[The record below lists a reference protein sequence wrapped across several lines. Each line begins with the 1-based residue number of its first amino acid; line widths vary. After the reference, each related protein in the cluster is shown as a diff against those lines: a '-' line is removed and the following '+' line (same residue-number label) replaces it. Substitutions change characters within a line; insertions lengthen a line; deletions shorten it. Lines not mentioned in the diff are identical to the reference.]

1 MVPESR
7 RCTKCRV
14 DKPLPEFSKA
24 PRGKFGRK
32 ASCKAC
38 DAGRAQANFK
48 SRAMPPEEVKRRLDE
63 RRGDAKKCTKC
74 GVDKPRTEFHKS
86 HDGKHGPVLKSLCKA
101 CHAAQV
107 REWYSRNTERAITN
121 KRRLQI
127 KQAYGLTPEQYD
139 AMVEAQSGLCAICG
153 RPERAKRDG
162 KVMRMPVDHCH
173 KTGRVRALLCH
184 ACNRAIGLLGEDID
198 LMRNAIEYL
207 LSHKAAAKEGGQ

>member
-1 MVPESR
+1 
-7 RCTKCRV
+7 
-14 DKPLPEFSKA
+14 
-24 PRGKFGRK
+24 
-32 ASCKAC
+32 
-38 DAGRAQANFK
+38 
-48 SRAMPPEEVKRRLDE
+48 MPPEEVKQRLDE
-63 RRGDAKKCTKC
+63 RRGDTKKCTNC
-74 GVDKPRTEFHKS
+74 GEEKPRTEFHKS
-86 HDGKHGPVLKSLCKA
+86 HDGKHGPVLKSICKI

-121 KRRLQI
+121 HRRLRI

-139 AMVEAQSGLCAICG
+139 AMVEEQNGVCAICG

-198 LMRNAIEYL
+198 LMRKAIEYL
-207 LSHKAAAKEGGQ
+207 LSHRAAAEEGGQ